1 MILVKNSFDD
11 NSLYLEI
18 ENFED
23 GNDEN
28 KERDVLNP
36 TYYSNNELTE
46 IYPEANIKVER
57 EQYPIFQLKR
67 KYDKQ
72 SIILDPDFQR
82 AKVWKSNQQS
92 ELIESVLMGM
102 PLPTF
107 YLNESKDGNL
117 IVVDGRQRLT
127 TFFSYLNDEF
137 KLGNLRIL
145 SYLNGSKFSDLDQK
159 LQANLEDFQLITQV
173 IKPPTPDRIK
183 FDIFDRVNRGGT
195 PLNNQEMRN
204 ALYQGKASKL
214 LNIIS
219 KSQIFKKVTTNSINS
234 VRMKDKY
241 LILRTIAFYLWR
253 KNMLLDPNGYK
264 INYKNDLDE
273 FLGNTMEFLNSLSDE
288 SIEQLENLFYKA
300 LENNYEIFGQD
311 AYRRP
316 SDGGKKKPINMILF
330 ESFNYL
336 FTHFDT
342 STCRENKAVIKEI
355 CEFLLKDEELNRLLT
370 SDRGRGIVIPDIFDI
385 FDNITKEILYA
396 VQD

>member
-1 MILVKNSFDD
+1 MKNSFDD

>member
-1 MILVKNSFDD
+1 M
-11 NSLYLEI
+11 EI